1 MDLDYIQ
8 NKLSQ
13 KQVYINGHEEAKR
26 YSVIIP
32 LVKIDDEL
40 YILFEV
46 RSKKLKSQPGDVCFP
61 GGKIESY
68 ESPKEAALR
77 ETMEELNLKEIDIIK
92 ELDITVVF
100 EGTIIHSFVG
110 IVNDIKDLRI
120 NEDEVEKTFYIPLS
134 YLLNEQPVEGSG
146 KIVVIQSEDFPYN
159 LISQGRDY
167 KFRQGIHKT
176 YFYKYEDKVVW
187 GISAKILRNFINS
200 IKN

>member
-134 YLLNEQPVEGSG
+134 YLLNEQPIEGSG

-176 YFYKYEDKVVW
+176 
-187 GISAKILRNFINS
+187 
-200 IKN
+200 